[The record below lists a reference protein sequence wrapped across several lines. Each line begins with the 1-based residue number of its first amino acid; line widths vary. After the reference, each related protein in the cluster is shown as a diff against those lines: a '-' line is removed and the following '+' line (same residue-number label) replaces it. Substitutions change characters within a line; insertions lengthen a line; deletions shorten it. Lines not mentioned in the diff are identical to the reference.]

1 MEKAKI
7 SSRGGVRPGAGRPK
21 GSGNKIT
28 AQDIIDE
35 AAKVVGKPLITS
47 IMEGYSK
54 SILEN
59 NNKLRMTYERMFLD
73 KVIADRHQVETVES
87 EEAVEAKQAAFAQ
100 ALADLAGIKKE

>member
-7 SSRGGVRPGAGRPK
+7 SSRGGARPGAGRPK

-59 NNKLRMTYERMFLD
+59 NNKLRVTYERMFLD